1 MIGRGDRKGR
11 KWSESGGRDWQKRRP
26 GMTVGG
32 GEGKGVGKRK
42 WELLRVRGMGVDGTG
57 MGTVR
62 KDRKRDFAG
71 DGKGDEEGKRGT
83 GTAEKIRKKRVGEW
97 RQVEGREEE
106 IEEIGKLM
114 REAWGRE
121 ESGLGKKSSE

>member
-1 MIGRGDRKGR
+1 MTVKGDGGRKG
-11 KWSESGGRDWQKRRP
+11 GRE
-26 GMTVGG
+26 
-32 GEGKGVGKRK
+32 GE
-42 WELLRVRGMGVDGTG
+42 WLRARGMGVDGTG

-62 KDRKRDFAG
+62 KDRKRDFA
-71 DGKGDEEGKRGT
+71 GDEEGKRGT

>member
-1 MIGRGDRKGR
+1 MAKEKAMDDSRGG
-11 KWSESGGRDWQKRRP
+11 
-26 GMTVGG
+26 
-32 GEGKGVGKRK
+32 GKGVGKRK

-71 DGKGDEEGKRGT
+71 DGKGDEEGKRGM